1 MFDQDKFANILKKIN
16 ENYNTMTD
24 FGKSASFDRT
34 YISKYINKKLN
45 NPPTPKILEKVAKAS
60 KGITTYSELMDIC
73 GYLDIPSRKS
83 IKKRIYDANKSE
95 IIQHNFSNNEQ
106 KIIEDYLIS
115 DSSDSDYNEKFNRFE
130 SLLYSLDEDK
140 KNFLLEF
147 CPKIL
152 LNASHELINFSDTID
167 SVFDKSNQIFE
178 KTLCLDELGNS
189 VIPIPILGTVKA
201 GYNYLAQ
208 ENWIGTVDVETSLVG
223 DGKGYFALKVH
234 GDSMFPVFMEDD
246 IVIVKQQNDFE
257 NGDIV
262 VAIINGDE
270 ATIKKGKKSD
280 NSILLQPLN
289 TNYEPLIFTY
299 DQMKTIPV
307 TIVGIVKQLKREF

>member
-1 MFDQDKFANILKKIN
+1 MSVLGNKEIFAKNLKYYMTIN
-16 ENYNTMTD
+16 
-24 FGKSASFDRT
+24 
-34 YISKYINKKLN
+34 NKN
-45 NPPTPKILEKVAKAS
+45 RN
-60 KGITTYSELMDIC
+60 DIC
-73 GYLDIPSRKS
+73 RDLDIPYTTFAEWYNGNIYPRIDKIQILANYFD
-83 IKKRIYDANKSE
+83 IKKSDLVENK
-95 IIQHNFSNNEQ
+95 
-106 KIIEDYLIS
+106 
-115 DSSDSDYNEKFNRFE
+115 EKVDR
-130 SLLYSLDEDK
+130 
-140 KNFLLEF
+140 
-147 CPKIL
+147 
-152 LNASHELINFSDTID
+152 
-167 SVFDKSNQIFE
+167 
-178 KTLCLDELGNS
+178 LGNPVVS
-189 VIPIPILGTVKA
+189 IPILGIVKA

-246 IVIVKQQNDFE
+246 IVVVKQQNDFE